1 MSRGERRNTSLHQ
14 WMQDEKRVSSR
25 IDTSTNTTIDQQ
37 KIDTKQSLLRKTT
50 VAYGIVQLLKHAK
63 ENNTQDDTA
72 RYTLS
77 NFSVQTNTNCIG
89 TDNITDW
96 LDILDVSLIVPSKG
110 DVILSA
116 EISEPYFISNSV
128 SSVDRWG
135 RYLEVEITPSPQPST
150 NKSSDNSHLQLT
162 TLKRRSSSTSSGSSS
177 DIRECGMLLY
187 ELFSGKSPMCS
198 DQTNG
203 NTIQSEG
210 GEPTRKKSTVRYDKR
225 KGKSYST
232 LQTKSYTP
240 LLELGFPPSI
250 SILVSN
256 LIDGQEEY
264 LCLDDVIADLHL
276 ALNDPETFL
285 FDLEGTI
292 SQIRR
297 GKLYGREKEVQL
309 ITDSFCRVSQGKNEA
324 FFIGGYSGKLY
335 MLHALQ
341 PPTYFD

>member
-1 MSRGERRNTSLHQ
+1 MSRVERRNTSLHQ
-14 WMQDEKRVSSR
+14 WLQDETKR
-25 IDTSTNTTIDQQ
+25 STNTIDQQ

-63 ENNTQDDTA
+63 DTQDDTS

-77 NFSVQTNTNCIG
+77 NFSVQTNTNCLS

-96 LDILDVSLIVPSKG
+96 LDILDISLIIPSTG

-116 EISEPYFISNSV
+116 EISEPHFIE
-128 SSVDRWG
+128 SVDRWG
-135 RYLEVEITPSPQPST
+135 RYLEVEITPTPQST
-150 NKSSDNSHLQLT
+150 STATTNCSDSSHLQLT
-162 TLKRRSSSTSSGSSS
+162 SLKRRSSSTSSSSS
-177 DIRECGMLLY
+177 NDIKECGMLLY
-187 ELFSGKSPMCS
+187 ELFSGKSPTCS
-198 DQTNG
+198 NQPYG
-203 NTIQSEG
+203 NTKQSEG
-210 GEPTRKKSTVRYDKR
+210 GEPARKKSTVRYDKR

-240 LLELGFPPSI
+240 LLELGLPPSI

-256 LIDGQEEY
+256 LIDVQEEY
-264 LCLDDVIADLHL
+264 ICLDDVIADLHL
-276 ALNDPETFL
+276 AINDPEVFL

-335 MLHALQ
+335 MYVTNIAL
-341 PPTYFD
+341 

>member
-1 MSRGERRNTSLHQ
+1 MSRVERRNTSLHQ
-14 WMQDEKRVSSR
+14 WLQDEKKRVSR
-25 IDTSTNTTIDQQ
+25 INTIDQQ

-63 ENNTQDDTA
+63 ENNTQDDNTS

-77 NFSVQTNTNCIG
+77 NFSVQTNTNCLS

-96 LDILDVSLIVPSKG
+96 LDILDVSLIIPSTG

-116 EISEPYFISNSV
+116 EISEPYFIESI
-128 SSVDRWG
+128 DRWG
-135 RYLEVEITPSPQPST
+135 RYLEVEITPTPQSST
-150 NKSSDNSHLQLT
+150 STATTNCSDSSHLQLT

-177 DIRECGMLLY
+177 DIKECGMLLY

-198 DQTNG
+198 NQTNG

-210 GEPTRKKSTVRYDKR
+210 EPARKKSTVRYDKR

-240 LLELGFPPSI
+240 LLELGLPPSI

-256 LIDGQEEY
+256 LIEQEEY
-264 LCLDDVIADLHL
+264 LCLDDVISDLHL
-276 ALNDPETFL
+276 ALNDPEIFL

-335 MLHALQ
+335 LYVVL
-341 PPTYFD
+341 

>member
-1 MSRGERRNTSLHQ
+1 MSRVERQNTSLHQ
-14 WMQDEKRVSSR
+14 WMQDEKKRVSR
-25 IDTSTNTTIDQQ
+25 TNTIDQQ
-37 KIDTKQSLLRKTT
+37 KIDTKQSLLLKTT

-63 ENNTQDDTA
+63 DNQDDTA

-77 NFSVQTNTNCIG
+77 NFSVQTNTKCIG

-96 LDILDVSLIVPSKG
+96 LDILDVSLILPSTG

-116 EISEPYFISNSV
+116 DISEPYFISNSV

-135 RYLEVEITPSPQPST
+135 RYLEVEITPTPQTST
-150 NKSSDNSHLQLT
+150 NSSTNYSDNSHLQLT
-162 TLKRRSSSTSSGSSS
+162 TLKRRSSSTSSGSST
-177 DIRECGMLLY
+177 DIRECGILLY

-198 DQTNG
+198 NQTNG

-210 GEPTRKKSTVRYDKR
+210 GEPARKKSTVRYDKR

-240 LLELGFPPSI
+240 LLELGLPPSI

-256 LIDGQEEY
+256 LIDSSCEY

-276 ALNDPETFL
+276 ALNDPEVFL

-297 GKLYGREKEVQL
+297 GKLYGREKEIQQ

-335 MLHALQ
+335 L
-341 PPTYFD
+341 YVV

>member
-1 MSRGERRNTSLHQ
+1 MSRLERRNTSLHQ
-14 WMQDEKRVSSR
+14 WMQDETKR
-25 IDTSTNTTIDQQ
+25 TTNSIDQQ

-63 ENNTQDDTA
+63 ENNKQDDNTS

-77 NFSVQTNTNCIG
+77 NFSVQTNTNCLS

-96 LDILDVSLIVPSKG
+96 LDILDVSLIIPSTG

-116 EISEPYFISNSV
+116 EISEPYFIE
-128 SSVDRWG
+128 SVDRWG
-135 RYLEVEITPSPQPST
+135 RYLEVEITPTPQSST
-150 NKSSDNSHLQLT
+150 STATTNCSDSSHLQLT
-162 TLKRRSSSTSSGSSS
+162 SLKRRSSSNSSGSSS
-177 DIRECGMLLY
+177 DIKECGMLLY

-198 DQTNG
+198 NQLYG
-203 NTIQSEG
+203 NTKQSEG
-210 GEPTRKKSTVRYDKR
+210 GEPARKKSTVRYDKR

-256 LIDGQEEY
+256 LIDVQEEY
-264 LCLDDVIADLHL
+264 ICLDDVIADLHL
-276 ALNDPETFL
+276 ALNDPEVFL

-297 GKLYGREKEVQL
+297 GKLYGREKEIQL

-324 FFIGGYSGKLY
+324 FFIGGYSGKFHMY
-335 MLHALQ
+335 VINIAL
-341 PPTYFD
+341 

>member
-1 MSRGERRNTSLHQ
+1 MSRVERRNTSLHQ
-14 WMQDEKRVSSR
+14 WMKDEINRVSR
-25 IDTSTNTTIDQQ
+25 IDTSIDQQ

-63 ENNTQDDTA
+63 ENNTQDDRA
-72 RYTLS
+72 RYTLF

-96 LDILDVSLIVPSKG
+96 LDILDVSLIVPSTG

-116 EISEPYFISNSV
+116 EISEPLFLAQG
-128 SSVDRWG
+128 SVDRWG
-135 RYLEVEITPSPQPST
+135 RYLEVEITPTPQSST
-150 NKSSDNSHLQLT
+150 NSSTNNSDYSHLQLT
-162 TLKRRSSSTSSGSSS
+162 TLKRRSSSTSSSSS
-177 DIRECGMLLY
+177 TDIRECGMLLY

-198 DQTNG
+198 NQTNG

-210 GEPTRKKSTVRYDKR
+210 GEPARKKSTVRYDKR

-240 LLELGFPPSI
+240 LLELGLPPSI

-256 LIDGQEEY
+256 LIDSSCEY
-264 LCLDDVIADLHL
+264 LCLDDVITDLHV
-276 ALNDPETFL
+276 AINDPEVFL

-335 MLHALQ
+335 CML
-341 PPTYFD
+341 YD

>member
-1 MSRGERRNTSLHQ
+1 MSQVERRNTSLHQ
-14 WMQDEKRVSSR
+14 WLQDEKKRVSR
-25 IDTSTNTTIDQQ
+25 ISSTIDQQ
-37 KIDTKQSLLRKTT
+37 KIDIKQSLLRKAT

-63 ENNTQDDTA
+63 ENNTQDHTTA

-110 DVILSA
+110 DIILAA
-116 EISEPYFISNSV
+116 EISEPLFLAQG
-128 SSVDRWG
+128 SVDRWG
-135 RYLEVEITPSPQPST
+135 RYLEVEITPTPRSST
-150 NKSSDNSHLQLT
+150 NSSTNNSDNSHLQLT
-162 TLKRRSSSTSSGSSS
+162 TLKRRSSSTSSGSNS
-177 DIRECGMLLY
+177 DIKECGMLLY
-187 ELFSGKSPMCS
+187 ELFSGKSLCS
-198 DQTNG
+198 KQTNG

-210 GEPTRKKSTVRYDKR
+210 GEPARKKSTVRYDKR

-240 LLELGFPPSI
+240 LLELGLPPSI

-256 LIDGQEEY
+256 LIDVHDEY
-264 LCLDDVIADLHL
+264 ICLDDVITDLHL
-276 ALNDPETFL
+276 AINDPEVFL

-335 MLHALQ
+335 L
-341 PPTYFD
+341 YVV